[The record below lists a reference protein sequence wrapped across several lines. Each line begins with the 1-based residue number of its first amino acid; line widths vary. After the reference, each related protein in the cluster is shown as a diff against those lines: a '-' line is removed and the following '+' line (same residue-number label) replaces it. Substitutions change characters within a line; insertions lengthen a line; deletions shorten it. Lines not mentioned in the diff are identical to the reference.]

1 MYIYIYISHYI
12 CKYIGTYVYMYVYMY
27 TFTVQEKT
35 CRLREKK
42 ALVERGC
49 DFVCL
54 DEFGA

>member
-1 MYIYIYISHYI
+1 
-12 CKYIGTYVYMYVYMY
+12 MY
-27 TFTVQEKT
+27 TFTVQVKT